1 MPAWERSAL
10 PGFCSVARQRDERI
24 LIVQPFYCAHL
35 LVTRIV
41 AIAKLVLA
49 NQVIHA
55 LVLIEINL
63 IVLKSRIHFPCQM
76 RR

>member
-1 MPAWERSAL
+1 VPAWERSAL
-10 PGFCSVARQRDERI
+10 PGFCGVARQRDEHI

-49 NQVIHA
+49 N
-55 LVLIEINL
+55 
-63 IVLKSRIHFPCQM
+63 
-76 RR
+76 